1 MQNSNVTTVS
11 GAVSAGNL
19 KITGL
24 HASQIS
30 ANSIAVDKMYGK
42 DYLLR
47 LIRTEVQ
54 AYRQDTAEVDAET
67 PDDEYEAGYA
77 EGYDTGVLDGMAILL
92 DRLSKL

>member
-1 MQNSNVTTVS
+1 
-11 GAVSAGNL
+11 
-19 KITGL
+19 
-24 HASQIS
+24 
-30 ANSIAVDKMYGK
+30 MYGK